1 MATENINN
9 SGFAEL
15 VTGLP
20 NKPRTIG
27 NNALGKDQFLK
38 ILMTQLQNQDPLS
51 PMEDRD
57 FIAQMA
63 QFSSVEQL
71 NNLSEYMKGSLEEMK
86 LIRQSLGMTSGLI
99 DKTITWQFKTVTG
112 TTQTASGKVEAIT
125 IREGKQYAIVKGEEV
140 SLDLVTKI
148 GN

>member
-1 MATENINN
+1 
-9 SGFAEL
+9 
-15 VTGLP
+15 
-20 NKPRTIG
+20 
-27 NNALGKDQFLK
+27 LK

-99 DKTITWQFKTVTG
+99 DKTITWSFKTLAG